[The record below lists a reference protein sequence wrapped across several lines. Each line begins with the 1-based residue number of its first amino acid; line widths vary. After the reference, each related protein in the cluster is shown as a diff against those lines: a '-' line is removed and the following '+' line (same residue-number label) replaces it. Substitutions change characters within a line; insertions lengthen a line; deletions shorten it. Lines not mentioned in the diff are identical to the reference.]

1 MGEKG
6 VGWERGREREIRCAP
21 PEGELTQSV
30 WEADRHPCL
39 SSMPSIPFNPF
50 FSRPSHLIIVRVLFF
65 FFTPAPLLLLHPL
78 FFLWSPSRCGEGSR
92 VSHPEYMM
100 YAVSVLRFGHE
111 LLFFSPLHYYNVLR
125 MLQCSLVPGICSLR
139 VLFLPEYS
147 LMLSQR

>member
-1 MGEKG
+1 MGERG

-50 FSRPSHLIIVRVLFF
+50 FSRPSHLIIVRVFFSSLLLLFF
-65 FFTPAPLLLLHPL
+65 FSILF

-100 YAVSVLRFGHE
+100 YAVSVLRFGYE
-111 LLFFSPLHYYNVLR
+111 LFFFSPLHYYNVLR